1 MNLRSIFCW
10 FHLFL
15 TRDTIIKENLDRKRD
30 REHIEK
36 KLGFFFVNRNV
47 PSAKTP
53 NDETMAE
60 SSELS
65 QAKISCVHRDPH
77 THARERER
85 ESRIITEVENI
96 IFPKKKKMGTNQE
109 LKKSTKKKGAK
120 INLKPLLIGWFWIV
134 SLLQLAPISFCFA
147 RWWRDLCVKFLTLNE
162 KCCLCTLNSYIFLF

>member
-36 KLGFFFVNRNV
+36 KLGFFLSTETFHQLRRPMTRQWQKVVNYLQQKFHV
-47 PSAKTP
+47 STV
-53 NDETMAE
+53 
-60 SSELS
+60 
-65 QAKISCVHRDPH
+65 IH
-77 THARERER
+77 THTRERER
-85 ESRIITEVENI
+85 ERAESSQKSKTL
-96 IFPKKKKMGTNQE
+96 FFQKKKKWEPTRNW
-109 LKKSTKKKGAK
+109 KNHPKKKGAK